1 MTKYQLEPSTQRPG
15 WWVLTDIEHEIVI
28 LFEEHNFN
36 DTQDIKILDDKKLF
50 DSCGDEEPATYIARL
65 LREMN
70 EWAAQ
75 RHPDIVFPLST
86 FMVGKNDDG
95 QITIIRTKYPRFSMT
110 VEDSCD
116 ANELAKA
123 ANKLS
128 EYLRKRA

>member
-1 MTKYQLEPSTQRPG
+1 MSKYQLEPSTQRPG
-15 WWVLTDIEHEIVI
+15 YWVLADTENEIVI

-36 DTQDIKILDDKKLF
+36 ETQEITLLDEKKLF
-50 DSCGDEEPATYIARL
+50 GSCGDEEPATFIARL
-65 LREMN
+65 LREMS

-116 ANELAKA
+116 AHELAKA

-128 EYLRKRA
+128 EYLRKRQ